1 MDAGIALTYLVHAEY
16 VKNFLTSTLAFD
28 IDQFFLLL
36 NHQLFLIILDKA
48 GFDSKIFLFN
58 YLVGKKMKY
67 LWNNFSSSLFNVNI
81 GVR

>member
-1 MDAGIALTYLVHAEY
+1 MDAGVALTYLIHAEQ

-48 GFDSKIFLFN
+48 GFDSKISLLLWQP
-58 YLVGKKMKY
+58 LVTKT
-67 LWNNFSSSLFNVNI
+67 NDNTNE
-81 GVR
+81 